1 MSRMATPLSQA
12 GSRKSAGSKYKK
24 VAGGSNVDEGLFAAG
39 ASVGKAPT
47 AMKKGD
53 INALLTKK
61 PAHVETDSIVLTGN
75 DLNRL
80 RNLATLVD
88 KSEIEKQRL
97 EHESEKAAAQK
108 KARER
113 KEKMLAME
121 AQRKANLA
129 KSDLELEDDTKMAN
143 LLENAERARDEQL
156 DDVKHMNQMMLYAKC
171 VTIRDAQ
178 LLEKQMI
185 QKERA
190 DQEKAYDLM
199 MEQERIKAIKLAEDR
214 EAVKAQERLR
224 GAAIIRMQIEQREKE
239 RIREQEQLDL
249 EREAMLRQIERLKV
263 EEAQKEEERKI
274 AGKLLLEEAALANQE
289 QIKRKDTIK
298 SKLAEEEQRIADY
311 IKEKDRKEQEYQDA
325 IDAEVK
331 RKAEETAR
339 LRALQEKAADK
350 QAEAD
355 ALRAKRAQEDYER
368 SWRARERA
376 DVEKKE
382 RMMADIMQSRLDQKR
397 AKDSVQAEAAQLE
410 KQQFERI
417 LAVQRSAEEAEQ
429 NKEYAAHQRRI
440 HHNEEIRM
448 QISENDEKR
457 SRARQEFRECLPPS
471 CIKPLLLFHFFLVA
485 CACQSSRI
493 ANASAVIPTCVH
505 ADPLRHMQLR
515 RAARSGTPTLSRLG
529 VWRPSSSASWR
540 SCRGPVSLRS
550 TSPSCRTRRR
560 QSKRPAM
567 HIEGHSSGSGNAVEW
582 IGY

>member
-1 MSRMATPLSQA
+1 
-12 GSRKSAGSKYKK
+12 
-24 VAGGSNVDEGLFAAG
+24 VDEGLFAAG

-143 LLENAERARDEQL
+143 LLENAERARDEQI

-190 DQEKAYDLM
+190 DQEKAYDVM
-199 MEQERIKAIKLAEDR
+199 MEQERVKAIRLAEDR
-214 EAVKAQERLR
+214 ETVKAQERLR

-249 EREAMLRQIERLKV
+249 EREAMLRQIDRLKV
-263 EEAQKEEERKI
+263 EEAQKEEERKV

-289 QIKRKDTIK
+289 QIKRKETIK

-397 AKDSVQAEAAQLE
+397 SKESVQAEAAQLE

-457 SRARQEFRECLPPS
+457 SRARQEFLEEGSKIRHANSVEARRLET
-471 CIKPLLLFHFFLVA
+471 IKQRKLAEL
-485 CACQSSRI
+485 Q
-493 ANASAVIPTCVH
+493 
-505 ADPLRHMQLR
+505 
-515 RAARSGTPTLSRLG
+515 RAG
-529 VWRPSSSASWR
+529 VPEKYLAE
-540 SCRGPVSLRS
+540 LQNKK
-550 TSPSCRTRRR
+550 TA
-560 QSKRPAM
+560 K
-567 HIEGHSSGSGNAVEW
+567 
-582 IGY
+582 

>member
-1 MSRMATPLSQA
+1 
-12 GSRKSAGSKYKK
+12 
-24 VAGGSNVDEGLFAAG
+24 
-39 ASVGKAPT
+39 
-47 AMKKGD
+47 
-53 INALLTKK
+53 
-61 PAHVETDSIVLTGN
+61 
-75 DLNRL
+75 
-80 RNLATLVD
+80 
-88 KSEIEKQRL
+88 
-97 EHESEKAAAQK
+97 
-108 KARER
+108 
-113 KEKMLAME
+113 
-121 AQRKANLA
+121 
-129 KSDLELEDDTKMAN
+129 
-143 LLENAERARDEQL
+143 
-156 DDVKHMNQMMLYAKC
+156 MLYAKC

-190 DQEKAYDLM
+190 DQEKAYDVM
-199 MEQERIKAIKLAEDR
+199 MEQERVKAIRLAEDR
-214 EAVKAQERLR
+214 ETVKAQERLR
-224 GAAIIRMQIEQREKE
+224 GAAIIRMQSEQREKE

-249 EREAMLRQIERLKV
+249 EREAMLRQIDRLKV
-263 EEAQKEEERKI
+263 EEAQKEEERKV

-289 QIKRKDTIK
+289 QIKRKETIK

-311 IKEKDRKEQEYQDA
+311 IKEKDRKEQEYKDA

-397 AKDSVQAEAAQLE
+397 SKESVQAEAAQLE

-457 SRARQEFRECLPPS
+457 SRARQEFLEEGSKIRHANSVEARRLET
-471 CIKPLLLFHFFLVA
+471 IKQRKLAEL
-485 CACQSSRI
+485 Q
-493 ANASAVIPTCVH
+493 
-505 ADPLRHMQLR
+505 
-515 RAARSGTPTLSRLG
+515 RAG
-529 VWRPSSSASWR
+529 VPEKYLAE
-540 SCRGPVSLRS
+540 LQNKK
-550 TSPSCRTRRR
+550 TA
-560 QSKRPAM
+560 K
-567 HIEGHSSGSGNAVEW
+567 
-582 IGY
+582 